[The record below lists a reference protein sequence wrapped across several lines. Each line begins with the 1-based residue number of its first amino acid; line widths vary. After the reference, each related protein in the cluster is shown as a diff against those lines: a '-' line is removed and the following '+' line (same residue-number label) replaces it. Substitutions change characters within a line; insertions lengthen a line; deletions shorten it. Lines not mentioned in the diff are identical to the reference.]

1 MLNKK
6 LLAVV
11 IAGALGLG
19 GCNSNNDDQTSTV
32 AADINLR
39 VMETTDLH
47 TNMMDY
53 NYYSGKEDKTIGLV
67 RTASLINAARAE
79 VTNSV
84 LVDNGDLLQGSPM
97 GDYIANRFKTDSNT
111 LTETHPVYKAMNTLD
126 YEVGNI
132 GNHEFNYGLSF
143 LEQSISGANFP
154 YINSNVICADKDG
167 CWDNVLFNENMF
179 TPYIIKDKVV
189 LDVDGNEH
197 TIKIGYIGFVPPQVL
212 QWDKANLEGKVE
224 VLGIVQAANK
234 FIPQMKAEGADII
247 LAIPHSGIGSSEN
260 PGDPWA
266 ENATYALTN
275 VAGIDA
281 IFFGHSHSVFP
292 AASYSDLPNTDVEKG
307 LLNGIPA
314 VMPGRWGDNLGV
326 VDLVVRQVEGK
337 WTVIHEESTAKAR
350 PIYDNANKIALV
362 EGEASLRD
370 AIEIEHQGTIEYVSQ
385 PIGVAAANMY
395 SFLTLV
401 QDDPTVQIVSDAQ
414 IARVKTLITDDLKD
428 LPILSASAPFKAG
441 GRYAEGDAS
450 QYVQVDEGNLSY
462 KNAADLYLYPNT
474 MVAVKATGAELKDW
488 LECSANQFNQIDP
501 TVSAPQNLINRA
513 GHPTYNFDVI
523 DGLTYKIDVTQPSK
537 FDRDCKVVNPDA
549 NRIVDL
555 AYTDADSKV
564 ITGDDLAA
572 MSFVVASNNY
582 RAFGGAFAGTGSDHV
597 VLELPDTNR
606 DALSAYI
613 TEQSKPNA
621 TGGYDAKVDP
631 SADYNWDFKT
641 IDNATVALDIRFET
655 QDSDVADKFV
665 ADNQQRK
672 MVKLPKTADVVS
684 GFAIYSIDLTTPV
697 AAK

>member
-6 LLAVV
+6 ILAVI
-11 IAGALGLG
+11 IAGVLGLG
-19 GCNSNNDDQTSTV
+19 GCNSSNNKQMN
-32 AADINLR
+32 ADANIHLR

-53 NYYSGKEDKTIGLV
+53 NYYSGQADPTIGLA

-79 VTNSV
+79 VSNSI

-97 GDYIANRFKTDSNT
+97 GDYIANKFKTEQNK
-111 LTETHPVYKAMNTLD
+111 LTDIHPVYKAMNTLD

-143 LEQSISGANFP
+143 LKQSIGGANFP
-154 YINSNVICADKDG
+154 YINANVICANKDG
-167 CWDNVLFNENMF
+167 CWDNVQFTENMF
-179 TPYIIKDKVV
+179 TPYIIKEKVV
-189 LDVDGNEH
+189 VDNNGNEQ
-197 TIKIGYIGFVPPQVL
+197 TIKIGYIGFVPPQIL
-212 QWDKANLEGKVE
+212 QWDKANLDGQVE
-224 VLGIVQAANK
+224 VIGITQAANK
-234 FIPQMKAEGADII
+234 FTPRMKAEGADVI

-275 VAGIDA
+275 VDDIDA

-292 AASYSDLPNTDVEKG
+292 SANYSDLPNTDVEKG
-307 LLNGIPA
+307 LLNGIPS

-326 VDLVVRQVEGK
+326 VDLVLRQVEGK
-337 WTVIHEESTAKAR
+337 WTVIHEESTAIAR
-350 PIYDNANKIALV
+350 PIYDNNNKAALV
-362 EGEASLRD
+362 SGEDSIRD
-370 AIEIEHQGTIEYVSQ
+370 SIEIEHNGTIDFVSQ
-385 PIGVAAANMY
+385 PIGVATANMY

-401 QDDPTVQIVSDAQ
+401 QDDPTVQIVSNAQ
-414 IARVKTLITDDLKD
+414 IARVKAQLTDELKGF
-428 LPILSASAPFKAG
+428 PILSASAPFKAG
-441 GRYAEGDAS
+441 GRYADGDAS
-450 QYVQVDEGNLSY
+450 QYVQVDAGNLSY

-501 TVSAPQNLINRA
+501 TISTPQNLINRN

-537 FDRDCKVVNPDA
+537 FDRDCKVVNADA
-549 NRIVDL
+549 KRIVDL
-555 AYTDADSKV
+555 SYTAEDGTV
-564 ITGDDLAA
+564 ITGAKLATK
-572 MSFVVASNNY
+572 SFIVASNNY
-582 RAFGGAFAGTGSDHV
+582 RAFGGAFVGTGSDHV

-613 TEQSKPNA
+613 SEESQPNS
-621 TGGYDAKVDP
+621 TGGYDAMVDP

-655 QDSDVADKFV
+655 QDSDIADKFV

-672 MVKLPKTADVVS
+672 MVKLPTTADVVA
-684 GFAIYSIDLTTPV
+684 GFAIYSIDLTSNPV
-697 AAK
+697 AN